1 MELFIFHPPSS
12 KYVKN
17 WAFFNAIETVLS
29 GVFLGVWLLDPRFLL
44 LEERSWLALMQED
57 LTAFNLVS

>member
-1 MELFIFHPPSS
+1 MLKIEL
-12 KYVKN
+12 
-17 WAFFNAIETVLS
+17 FFNAIETVLG
-29 GVFLGVWLLDPRFLL
+29 GVFLGIWLLDPRFLL